1 MIIVRSEIMNEL
13 EILDSINEIGYL
25 LLRHGA
31 EIYRVEESLQ
41 RMCEGL
47 GFQHVEI
54 FAIPTYFTISL
65 TLHDGT
71 PYHSSKRSHLNRI
84 HLDHLYELNN
94 LVRAITNQDIS
105 MVEAKQKIEEI
116 KNQSLNFQLI
126 LIGYIVSS
134 AMFCLFFGGGFI
146 EMWVSAL
153 IGFVLYYFI
162 FLLEI
167 LRINGIV
174 RTILSSMVLATIAI
188 ISEKIGIISNQQSV
202 ITGTLMLLVPGIAIT
217 NSLRDMIGGDFVS
230 GLSRMIEAILI
241 AASIAI
247 GVGIM
252 MMILR
257 GA

>member
-1 MIIVRSEIMNEL
+1 MEEKEVL
-13 EILDSINEIGYL
+13 QSISEIGYL

-47 GFQHVEI
+47 GFQNIEV
-54 FAIPTYFTISL
+54 FAIPSYFTLSL

-71 PYHSSKRSHLNRI
+71 AYHISKRSRTNRI
-84 HLDHLYELNN
+84 HLDHLYELNC
-94 LVRAITNQDIS
+94 LVRQISNGDI
-105 MVEAKQKIEEI
+105 ELNDIQEKIESI
-116 KNQSLNFQLI
+116 KSQELNYQLI
-126 LIGYIVSS
+126 LLGYIVSA
-134 AMFCLFFGGGFI
+134 AMFCVFFGGGVI
-146 EMWVSAL
+146 DMIVSGV

-162 FLLEI
+162 YLLEK

-174 RTILSSMVLATIAI
+174 RTILSSMVLSTIAI
-188 ISEKIGIISNQQSV
+188 LGSKLGIVENQQSV

-247 GVGIM
+247 GVGVM
-252 MMILR
+252 MMLLR

>member
-1 MIIVRSEIMNEL
+1 MNDLEVLEL
-13 EILDSINEIGYL
+13 INEIGYL
-25 LLRHGA
+25 LLKHGA

-47 GFQHVEI
+47 GYTDVEV
-54 FAIPTYFTISL
+54 FAIPTYYTLNL

-71 PYHSSKRSHLNRI
+71 PYQSSRRSRTNRM
-84 HLDHLYELNN
+84 HLDHLYELNC
-94 LVRAITNQDIS
+94 LVRQISNQTIGIEDIH
-105 MVEAKQKIEEI
+105 QKIEEI
-116 KNQSLNFQLI
+116 KAQPLNLKLI
-126 LIGYIVSS
+126 LIGYIVSA
-134 AMFCLFFGGGFI
+134 AMFCIFFGGGI
-146 EMWVSAL
+146 DDMIISGI
-153 IGFVLYYFI
+153 IGFILFYFI
-162 FLLEI
+162 LVLEK
-167 LRINGIV
+167 LRINSIV

-188 ISEKIGIISNQQSV
+188 ISSKMNLISNQQSV

-217 NSLRDMIGGDFVS
+217 NSLRDIISGDFIS

-252 MMILR
+252 MMLMR

>member
-1 MIIVRSEIMNEL
+1 MNDIETLEL
-13 EILDSINEIGYL
+13 INEIGYL
-25 LLRHGA
+25 LLKHGA

-47 GFQHVEI
+47 GFQNVEV
-54 FAIPTYFTISL
+54 FAIPTYFTLSL

-71 PYHSSKRSHLNRI
+71 PYHSSKRSRTNRT

-94 LVRAITNQDIS
+94 LVRKISNQELDASDIR
-105 MVEAKQKIEEI
+105 QKINEI
-116 KNQSLNFQLI
+116 KSQKLNFQLI
-126 LIGYIVSS
+126 LIGYIVSA
-134 AMFCLFFGGGFI
+134 AMFCLFFGGGFN
-146 EMWVSAL
+146 EMIVSAF
-153 IGFVLYYFI
+153 IGFVLYFFI
-162 FLLEI
+162 YLMEMLNM
-167 LRINGIV
+167 NGIV
-174 RTILSSMVLATIAI
+174 RTILSSMVLSTIAI
-188 ISEKIGIISNQQSV
+188 IALKMNLIADQQSV

-217 NSLRDMIGGDFVS
+217 NSLRDIIGGDFVS

-252 MMILR
+252 MMLLK

>member
-1 MIIVRSEIMNEL
+1 MNDIETLEL
-13 EILDSINEIGYL
+13 INEIGYL
-25 LLRHGA
+25 LLKHGA

-47 GFQHVEI
+47 GFQNVEV
-54 FAIPTYFTISL
+54 FAIPTYFTLSL

-71 PYHSSKRSHLNRI
+71 PYHSSKRSRTNRT

-94 LVRAITNQDIS
+94 LVRKISNQELDASDIR
-105 MVEAKQKIEEI
+105 QKINEI
-116 KNQSLNFQLI
+116 KSQKLNFQLI
-126 LIGYIVSS
+126 LIGYIVSA
-134 AMFCLFFGGGFI
+134 AMFCLFFGGGFN
-146 EMWVSAL
+146 EMIVSAF
-153 IGFVLYYFI
+153 IGFVLYFFI
-162 FLLEI
+162 YLMEMLNM
-167 LRINGIV
+167 NGIV
-174 RTILSSMVLATIAI
+174 RTILSSMVLSTIAI
-188 ISEKIGIISNQQSV
+188 IALKMKLISDQQSV

-217 NSLRDMIGGDFVS
+217 NSLRDIIGGDFVS

-252 MMILR
+252 MMLLK